1 MNIEPSTLFERNRH
15 KTNVPKYTRLLNG
28 ITFRQRARAGAV
40 HFLASFA
47 VAMLVT
53 IPLVFLLYPSP
64 FFQAA
69 GGLHLLAILLG
80 VDTVI
85 GPLLTILVYNRA
97 KKSLKSD
104 LSIIVVLQVVA
115 LIYGLYA
122 TIQSRPVFMTYVV
135 DRYEMVSYA
144 DVDVQELKK
153 GPLALQHIRWG
164 HPQLAY
170 AEQPTD
176 TQERELLMF
185 SAMQG
190 VDLNRLFRYYKPA
203 ELAKPQI
210 IERAKRIEDL
220 YQFNDRMK
228 VDNLLAKHR
237 SQPLAFVPMQGIK
250 RDLTALV
257 NRTTGELI
265 EVIDLRPWADTK

>member
-1 MNIEPSTLFERNRH
+1 MSTESSTLFHN
-15 KTNVPKYTRLLNG
+15 TPNPKLANELKNS
-28 ITFRQRARAGAV
+28 TFRDRLRAGGL
-40 HFLASFA
+40 HFLASLA
-47 VAMLVT
+47 VAILVT
-53 IPLVFLLYPSP
+53 IPLVVWLYPSP

-85 GPLLTILVYNRA
+85 GPLLTVLVYNRA

-153 GPLALQHIRWG
+153 GPLALQNIRWG

-170 AEQPTD
+170 AERPTD

-210 IERAKRIEDL
+210 IERAKPIEDL